1 MYKRQAQGQ
10 SVSKAERLRGIL
22 SRRFNAFRRA
32 VRGDRPARV
41 EPKRVQ
47 LERGASAVNA
57 KPRRYDPVKTSWL
70 ASCVAALLAFGL
82 VFRNLQVVWSSPA
95 MAVPK
100 YYSFRLVSD
109 YKAVNEQVT
118 SPGVMPNQEADMVDL
133 LNCLLYTSPSP
144 RD

>member
-1 MYKRQAQGQ
+1 MERLVERGPDMFMDPAEEDSARKVALEERVTDGEAQGL
-10 SVSKAERLRGIL
+10 SVSTAKRLRGIL

-57 KPRRYDPVKTSWL
+57 KPRRYDPVNTSLL
-70 ASCVAALLAFGL
+70 ASCVEALLAFGL
-82 VFRNLQVVWSSPA
+82 VFRNLQSVWSSPA

-100 YYSFRLVSD
+100 
-109 YKAVNEQVT
+109 KT
-118 SPGVMPNQEADMVDL
+118 
-133 LNCLLYTSPSP
+133 CLLYTSPSP